1 MEFTL
6 PELRKYLGPTNGYP
20 EPQNSTSRRNYN
32 RNESK
37 NKKTQGED
45 FKEKPTWMKKNIKHE
60 VSESKIRTWNDTEW
74 NWCIKEAGGKCLG
87 NWRIKTIRM

>member
-37 NKKTQGED
+37 NKKT
-45 FKEKPTWMKKNIKHE
+45 
-60 VSESKIRTWNDTEW
+60 
-74 NWCIKEAGGKCLG
+74 
-87 NWRIKTIRM
+87 